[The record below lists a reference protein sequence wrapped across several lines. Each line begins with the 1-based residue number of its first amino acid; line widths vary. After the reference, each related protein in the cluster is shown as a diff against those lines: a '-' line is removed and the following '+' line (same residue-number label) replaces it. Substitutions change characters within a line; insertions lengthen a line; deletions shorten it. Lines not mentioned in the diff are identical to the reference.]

1 MCHATITHIV
11 QYISNEAAKPLF
23 GICLGHQL
31 LSLAV
36 GAKAYKMK
44 CVCVRARA
52 CVCVCVCVC
61 VCILYVTIVL

>member
-1 MCHATITHIV
+1 MCHATIAHIV

-44 CVCVRARA
+44 CVCARVRA
-52 CVCVCVCVC
+52 CVHVRVHSLCYD
-61 VCILYVTIVL
+61 CIVV